1 MDSSPPAVRARALR
15 HAVQAAVCD
24 VFEPW
29 EHGTVV
35 RATRFPS
42 YWDFNVVRVEG
53 DPGPDVDELV
63 AFADQALAGLRHRR
77 IDVEE
82 IEVGEAL
89 RSGFRDRGWLS
100 ERLVW
105 MLHDGSKRPGS
116 AIAVEEVPYDSARD
130 LRIQWHEE
138 DFPGRTADD
147 YLAQAREADALLG
160 ARVLAVLDAG
170 TPVAFTQ
177 LDWIGRSAEVA
188 QVYVRPDR
196 RGRGLGTALT
206 SAAVEAAAGADDVLI
221 VADDEGRPKELYA
234 RLGFRPAWTAIELL
248 RLPDPG

>member
-1 MDSSPPAVRARALR
+1 MDSSPPAVRARALH

-42 YWDFNVVRVEG
+42 YWDFNVVRVEE
-53 DPGPDVDELV
+53 DPGMDVDELV

-82 IEVGEAL
+82 TEVGEAL
-89 RSGFRDRGWLS
+89 CSGFQDRGWLI

-105 MLHDGSKRPGS
+105 MFHDGSAPPGA
-116 AIAVEEVPYDSARD
+116 AIEVEEVPYDSARD

-138 DFPGRTADD
+138 DFPGRPADD
-147 YLAQAREADALLG
+147 YYDQAREADALLG

-206 SAAVEAAAGADDVLI
+206 SAAIEAAAGADDVLI
-221 VADDEGRPKELYA
+221 VADDQGRPKELYA
-234 RLGFRPAWTAIELL
+234 RLGFRPAWTAMELL

>member
-1 MDSSPPAVRARALR
+1 MDSSPPAVRARALH

-24 VFEPW
+24 MFEPW

-35 RATRFPS
+35 RATRFPN
-42 YWDFNVVRVEG
+42 YWDFNVVRVEE
-53 DPGPDVDELV
+53 DPGMGVDELETL
-63 AFADQALAGLRHRR
+63 ADQALTGLQHRR

-89 RSGFRDRGWLS
+89 CSGFQDRGWLIQ
-100 ERLVW
+100 RLVW
-105 MLHDGSKRPGS
+105 MFHDCSAPPG
-116 AIAVEEVPYDSARD
+116 APIEVEEVPYDSARD

-138 DFPGRTADD
+138 DFPGRLAAD
-147 YLAQAREADALLG
+147 YLDQAREADALLG

-206 SAAVEAAAGADDVLI
+206 SAAIEAAAGADDVLI
-221 VADDEGRPKELYA
+221 VADDQGRPKELYA
-234 RLGFRPAWTAIELL
+234 RLGFRPAWTAMELL